1 LATPTLSPSKQP
13 LSAVAL
19 GARAVAFADIPRPT
33 WDRLLAQTHEP
44 TPFSR
49 WTFHRAW
56 WDAYGDTAHE
66 QSLVCVPEG
75 AATIDWSAVRAI
87 VPLMHRHEV
96 EPDDVECR
104 TSVRPHEPTGTRVP
118 GEAKA
123 VFFGA
128 SYHADY
134 ATVLADPADLPA
146 TATATAHALAQ
157 PPDPAHGATEWD
169 VVDLRRLRPTDPAL
183 AALESALSAQ
193 IGWRVVRELEDVCPV
208 VTSPSG
214 EWDAYLATLA
224 KKARHEIR
232 RKLRRA
238 AAVGDLTIEIGP
250 PTIAAI
256 DAFIALHRMRFGDDG
271 LFPDNPG
278 GERSRRFIHRLAE
291 LERSEPDGGQLHVA
305 LVRCGK
311 RLVFAAM
318 AFDDGAT
325 IFLYNAGM
333 DPSAA
338 NVSPGVTGTALYF
351 QDRLAAGRRRFDF
364 LRGNESYKYE
374 WGAVDEP
381 IERLLVTRR
390 SPLGA
395 SAA

>member
-1 LATPTLSPSKQP
+1 M
-13 LSAVAL
+13 SAAAL
-19 GARAVAFADIPRPT
+19 DARPGALVDIPRTT
-33 WDRLLAQTHEP
+33 WDRLLARTASP

-66 QSLVCVPEG
+66 QYLVCVPAG
-75 AATIDWSAVRAI
+75 SATLDWDAARAI

-104 TSVRPHEPTGTRVP
+104 TSVRPHEPTGTKVA

-134 ATVLADPADLPA
+134 ASVLADPADLPA
-146 TATATAHALAQ
+146 AAGAVADALAQ
-157 PPDPAHGATEWD
+157 PPDPAHGSTDWD
-169 VVDLRRLRPTDPAL
+169 VVDLRRLRPSDPAL
-183 AALESALSAQ
+183 DALEDALRRQEVWSV
-193 IGWRVVRELEDVCPV
+193 GREQEDVCPV

-214 EWDAYLATLA
+214 EWDEYLATLD

-238 AAVGDLTIEIGP
+238 AAVGPMTVEIVP
-250 PTIAAI
+250 PAAEAI

-278 GERSRRFIHRLAE
+278 GERSRRFVHRLAE
-291 LERSEPDGGQLHVA
+291 LERAEADGGQLHVA
-305 LVRCGK
+305 LVRCGA

-325 IFLYNAGM
+325 SFLYNAGM

-338 NVSPGVTGTALYF
+338 EVSPGVTGTALYL

-364 LRGNESYKYE
+364 LRGNENYKYE

-390 SPLGA
+390 
-395 SAA
+395 